1 MTSHETKQQIDP
13 KISRSRPAILVVD
26 DEPALLRIISREFES
41 VPIDLSTASSG
52 EEALGLLETRSF
64 AVVISDLRMPG
75 MDGITLLENVRKRSP
90 NTQRILVSAY
100 AELHDA
106 VQVINRVGL
115 FCFATKPWQPGDL
128 REAGLRAAHQYQVL
142 VENEKLTEEIRVK
155 NTELEDLTKHLE
167 SDVQIRTTS
176 LLLGMVNALDLR
188 DTETHWHSRR
198 VALFARRLAEELGIR
213 GDELLQIERG
223 SLLHDVGKIGVS
235 DTILLKPGKLTE
247 EEWIEMRKH
256 SEYGYRILEKI
267 EFLGDARLLVWQ
279 HHERWDGMGYP
290 HKLAGEKIFLGA
302 RIFAVIDTYDA
313 MTSDRPYRK
322 ALPHET
328 AIEEIAKNVGS
339 QFDPQVVEAWLRIE
353 KDDLDQLRGRI
364 EKEHAGLE

>member
-1 MTSHETKQQIDP
+1 MPHETPLEIDP
-13 KISRSRPAILVVD
+13 SLSKRRPAILVVD
-26 DEPALLRIISREFES
+26 DEEPLLRVITRELAA
-41 VPIDLSTASSG
+41 VPVDVVTSSSPR
-52 EEALGLLETRSF
+52 EALGHLETREF
-64 AVVISDLRMPG
+64 DVVVSDLRMPG
-75 MDGITLLENVRKRSP
+75 MDGIEFLDTVRRRHP
-90 NTQRILVSAY
+90 RTQRILISAH

-115 FCFATKPWQPGDL
+115 FAFATKPWEPGDL
-128 REAGLRAAHQYQVL
+128 REVVLRAARQYQVL
-142 VENEKLTEEIRVK
+142 VDNEALTKEIRVK
-155 NTELEDLTKHLE
+155 NGELRDLTRNLE
-167 SDVQIRTTS
+167 SEVQIRTTS

-198 VALFARRLAEELGIR
+198 VALFARRLAEELGLR
-213 GDELLQIERG
+213 GDALLQIERG

-235 DTILLKPGKLTE
+235 DTILLKPGKLTD
-247 EEWIEMRKH
+247 EEWVEMRRH

-279 HHERWDGMGYP
+279 HHERWDGKGYP
-290 HKLAGEKIFLGA
+290 QGLSGEEIHIGA

-328 AIEEIAKNVGS
+328 AVEEIAKNVGS
-339 QFDPQVVEAWLRIE
+339 QFDPKVVEAWQRIDRSGLE
-353 KDDLDQLRGRI
+353 QLRARV
-364 EKEHAGLE
+364 EEEHAGLD